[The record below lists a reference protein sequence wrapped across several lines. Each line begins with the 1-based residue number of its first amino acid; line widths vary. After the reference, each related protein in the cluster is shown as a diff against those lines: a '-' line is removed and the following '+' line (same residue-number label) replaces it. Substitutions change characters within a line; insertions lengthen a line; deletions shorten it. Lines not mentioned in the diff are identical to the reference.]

1 MFSYL
6 ITVVTPQVCLIDGVT
21 YTAGLEFVAAD
32 GCNECECI
40 AGVITCTTE
49 PCAGKCTRLL
59 IAELECSWC
68 EMFLVRDVLGARCSW
83 CEMFL
88 VREVLGARSSWC
100 EKFLVN
106 VRVLLVLM
114 FGWEVAAW
122 RLFITILS
130 VHVFSSEVTTR

>member
-6 ITVVTPQVCLIDGVT
+6 ITVVPPQVCLIDGVT

-59 IAELECSWC
+59 IAELEFSWC
-68 EMFLVRDVLGARCSW
+68 EMFLVRN
-83 CEMFL
+83 
-88 VREVLGARSSWC
+88 VLGARSSWC
-100 EKFLVN
+100 EM
-106 VRVLLVLM
+106 LLVLM

-122 RLFITILS
+122 RLFITILG

>member
-49 PCAGKCTRLL
+49 PCAGKCSRLL
-59 IAELECSWC
+59 IAELECSLVRDVPSARCSWC
-68 EMFLVRDVLGARCSW
+68 EKFLVRDVLGARCSW
-83 CEMFL
+83 LTC
-88 VREVLGARSSWC
+88 GCYW
-100 EKFLVN
+100 
-106 VRVLLVLM
+106 
-114 FGWEVAAW
+114 
-122 RLFITILS
+122 
-130 VHVFSSEVTTR
+130 

>member
-6 ITVVTPQVCLIDGVT
+6 ITVVPPQVCLIDGVT

-83 CEMFL
+83 CAMFL
-88 VREVLGARSSWC
+88 VRDVPGARSSWC
-100 EKFLVN
+100 EKFLM
-106 VRVLLVLM
+106 REVLGARSSWLTCGCYWFSCLD
-114 FGWEVAAW
+114 GKW
-122 RLFITILS
+122 RHGDCLS
-130 VHVFSSEVTTR
+130 LS

>member
-68 EMFLVRDVLGARCSW
+68 EMFLVRDVLGAGCSW
-83 CEMFL
+83 LTCGCYWYSCL
-88 VREVLGARSSWC
+88 DG
-100 EKFLVN
+100 K
-106 VRVLLVLM
+106 
-114 FGWEVAAW
+114 W
-122 RLFITILS
+122 RHGDCLS
-130 VHVFSSEVTTR
+130 LS